1 MAHRVLYTVGL
12 LVLVGGVQAACTA
25 RGSTPSD
32 TGVNLRLGFVG
43 PNLPGVGVPAV
54 VSLLSSSSQ
63 LFRDPSTRTPS
74 SAIIDRVDVSDN
86 GLVYTFRLRPNIV
99 AHDGTPVTSAAL
111 EPVFS
116 SLSQEPLA
124 FPHRH
129 IVGVSSP
136 SSQVVEVRL
145 SRPSPLFL
153 ESLVDFAPPVNGSPA
168 GAFVPLSSDAQS
180 VTFRS
185 FEGFAPGRPT
195 VESLEIK
202 VFPTWRTAWGAMLRG
217 EVDGL
222 WEAPTDAVDFIEAAS
237 EFRIYGTVRRYA
249 YLLGFNLRDTRLRDV
264 RVRQAFAHAV
274 DRSRF
279 VKVALRGHG
288 ETTATQLNP
297 SHWSAQTPF
306 EALPFDRQRA
316 RALLTA
322 FVGGA
327 PSRSSEAD
335 TALSLECLVPADDRF
350 ERVAQEL
357 RRQLATVGVELRLV
371 PLPLRALVDR
381 IAKGA
386 FESYL
391 LEAAGQSPLLLERF
405 WASFDEPFFNSGY
418 VAADA
423 AFSALREASTEADV
437 RAAVARVQQ
446 VMRDDPPAVFLAYPT
461 VARVL
466 HRRFLVPP
474 IPEESSLVSQRVLP
488 FVRLAP
494 NAGVPA
500 P

>member
-1 MAHRVLYTVGL
+1 MAHRLCLALALGVLAAGTLSGCGAQGSVPTDA
-12 LVLVGGVQAACTA
+12 GV
-25 RGSTPSD
+25 R
-32 TGVNLRLGFVG
+32 LRLGFVG

-54 VSLLSSSSQ
+54 VSLLSGSN
-63 LFRDPSTRTPS
+63 LFFRDPSSRAPS
-74 SAIIDRVDVSDN
+74 PAIIARVDDSDD
-86 GLVYTFRLRPNIV
+86 GHEYTFHLRPNAV
-99 AHDGTPVTSAAL
+99 AHDGTPITSSAL
-111 EPVFS
+111 EALFV
-116 SLSQEPLA
+116 SLQKTPIA

-129 IVGVSSP
+129 IARVTSTSP
-136 SSQVVEVRL
+136 HTVVVRL
-145 SRPSPLFL
+145 TRPSPLFL
-153 ESLVDFAPPVNGSPA
+153 ESLLDATPPVSASQA
-168 GAFVPLSSDAQS
+168 GAFVPGDISPQA
-180 VTFRS
+180 VS
-185 FEGFAPGRPT
+185 FTAFNRFVPTRPT
-195 VESLEIK
+195 VESLDVR

-222 WEAPTDAVDFIEAAS
+222 WEAPTDAIDFIEAAS
-237 EFRIYGTVRRYA
+237 EFRTYGTVRRYA
-249 YLLGFNLRDTRLRDV
+249 YLVGFNLRDTRLRDV
-264 RVRQAFAHAV
+264 RIRQAFAHAV

-288 ETTATQLNP
+288 ETTSTQLNP

-306 EALPFDRQRA
+306 EALPFDRPRA
-316 RALLTA
+316 RALLAA
-322 FVGGA
+322 FAGRAPGA
-327 PSRSSEAD
+327 SSDEGP
-335 TALSLECLVPADDRF
+335 ALSLECLVPADDRF

-357 RRQLATVGVELRLV
+357 QRQLATVGVELRLV
-371 PLPLRALVDR
+371 PLPLRVLVDR
-381 IAKGA
+381 IATGT

-405 WASFDEPFFNSGY
+405 WASFDTPFFNSGY

-423 AFSALREASTEADV
+423 AFSSLRDARTDADV
-437 RAAVARVQQ
+437 REAVARARR

-494 NAGVPA
+494 NAGVSA